1 MNKKVRTGIIAGS
14 CAVVLLAGALVA
26 LKLTEPAETEEENN
40 LSTTSS
46 PAEKTSKLLYDKNP
60 ADISSVEL
68 KNAEGTFKVERYAD
82 DFWTIPEISGL
93 PLDYN
98 TINTILESCASVTAE
113 QTVVEKA
120 DDLSVYGLAEPQVTA
135 TAVFDGSAAETK
147 TILIGDE
154 TPKTGYYYFKFADS
168 DPVYTI
174 KKGAV
179 SHLFYGEY
187 DCLNHVMY
195 ATPVDTAPEDDY
207 NPAKI
212 NSITISRK
220 DIDYDIKLEYDVRQD
235 YAESITGNSSTH
247 VLSEPVSLDLNPDK
261 AETTLNGIFSLSAVD
276 IAAVYPDEAALAE
289 YGLDDPYGKV
299 TFDINAGVM
308 TILMGDPYK
317 NEEGKQEGY
326 YCKVD
331 GIDVIYKFTNESFP
345 WIDVMPL
352 DITTSLITSTYIY
365 SINTIDIECE
375 GTSYSY
381 QLEGEDAKSL
391 AVKLD
396 GNEYAD
402 TDKFK
407 TFYQFILRAPAEEL
421 YTENNTDEARITITM
436 TTDYGK
442 DVLEFITDEDR
453 MTVIRLNGRTSFR
466 CRTAY
471 ADRLAENIL
480 KMVSG
485 EELIETW

>member
-26 LKLTEPAETEEENN
+26 LKLTEPAETEEDN

-46 PAEKTSKLLYDKNP
+46 QTEKTSRLLYDKNP
-60 ADISSVEL
+60 ADIASVEL
-68 KNAEGTFKVERYAD
+68 TNAEGTYKIERYAD

-93 PLDYN
+93 PLDYAA
-98 TINTILESCASVTAE
+98 IDTILGSCASVTAE
-113 QTVVEKA
+113 QVVVEKA

-135 TAVFDGSAAETK
+135 TAVFDGSTSETK

-154 TPKTGYYYFKFADS
+154 TPKKGYCYFKFADS
-168 DPVYTI
+168 DTVYTI
-174 KKGAV
+174 KK
-179 SHLFYGEY
+179 SSIDYLFYGEY
-187 DCLNHVMY
+187 DCINHVMY
-195 ATPVDTAPEDDY
+195 AAPVDTDTEDDY
-207 NPAKI
+207 NPSKI
-212 NSITISRK
+212 NSITIKRK
-220 DIDYDIKLEYDVRQD
+220 DIDYEIKVEYDVRQD
-235 YAESITGNSSTH
+235 YEEAITGNSSTH

-261 AETTLNGIFSLSAVD
+261 CDAVLNGIFNLAAVD
-276 IAAVYPDEAALAE
+276 VAAVYPDEAALAE
-289 YGLDDPYGKV
+289 YGLADPFGSV

-331 GIDVIYKFTNESFP
+331 GIDVVYKFTNESFP

-352 DITTSLITSTYIY
+352 DITTSIITSTYIY

-381 QLEGEDAKSL
+381 QLEGEDAKTL

-421 YTENNTDEARITITM
+421 YLEENNDEARITIKIA
-436 TTDYGK
+436 TDYGE
-442 DVLEFITDEDR
+442 DVLEFVTHEDR
-453 MTVIRLNGRTSFR
+453 MTLIRLNGRTSFR